1 MELGVLGPLQVI
13 ADGRELPLGSLQQR
27 AVLAL
32 LLINLGEPVS
42 RDRFVDEL
50 WGERPPASAG
60 HAVQVYVSGIRK
72 SLRGCPVEIR
82 SAGSGY
88 LLEVERDRVD
98 ACRFEQ
104 LVLEAQR
111 RLTEDPSGARG
122 LFEHAL
128 GSWRGRPLAEFAD
141 FEFARQEADRL
152 EELHAVALEGLVEGR
167 LAAGEHAEAI
177 AEIAGLAAE
186 NPLRERPRRLLMLAL
201 YRSGRHADALAAYRD
216 AVAAFDEIG
225 LAPGPELRALE
236 EAILRHDPSLRRG
249 PRGRRGIH
257 GAPPSRGG
265 RPGRLAVARGVAVG
279 PDGGVRRPRR

>member
-1 MELGVLGPLQVI
+1 VELGVLGPLQVI

-72 SLRGCPVEIR
+72 SLRGCAVEIR

-88 LLEVERDRVD
+88 LLEVESDRVD

-104 LVLEAQR
+104 LVLDAQR

-122 LFEHAL
+122 LFE
-128 GSWRGRPLAEFAD
+128 R
-141 FEFARQEADRL
+141 
-152 EELHAVALEGLVEGR
+152 
-167 LAAGEHAEAI
+167 
-177 AEIAGLAAE
+177 
-186 NPLRERPRRLLMLAL
+186 
-201 YRSGRHADALAAYRD
+201 ALA
-216 AVAAFDEIG
+216 G
-225 LAPGPELRALE
+225 T
-236 EAILRHDPSLRRG
+236 
-249 PRGRRGIH
+249 
-257 GAPPSRGG
+257 
-265 RPGRLAVARGVAVG
+265 
-279 PDGGVRRPRR
+279 PDFVR